1 MSEITNE
8 SGLKPLG
15 RAVLVKH
22 YEPERKG
29 SMIVMPD
36 SVSDKVL
43 MVEQRAVVIEVG
55 PACWPDEPPR
65 AKPGDK
71 ILISKMSGYM
81 AVGTK
86 DGQRYR
92 IINDR
97 DIFAAIVE
105 EKEND

>member
-1 MSEITNE
+1 MENT

-22 YEPERKG
+22 YEEEKKESLIEIPD
-29 SMIVMPD
+29 IVKD
-36 SVSDKVL
+36 RTL

-65 AKPGDK
+65 ARVGDK
-71 ILISKMSGYM
+71 VMISNMAGYM
-81 AVGTK
+81 VRGTK

-92 IINDR
+92 FVNDR
-97 DIFAAIVE
+97 DIFCQIVE
-105 EKEND
+105 EA

>member
-1 MSEITNE
+1 MIENT

-22 YEPERKG
+22 YEPERKQ
-29 SMIVMPD
+29 SMLVLPD
-36 SVSDKVL
+36 MVHERTL
-43 MVEQRAVVIEVG
+43 MVEQRAVVVEIG

-71 ILISKMSGYM
+71 VLVSKMSGHITR
-81 AVGTK
+81 GTK
-86 DGQRYR
+86 DGQIYR

-97 DIFAAIVE
+97 DIFTAIVE
-105 EKEND
+105 EGDNV